1 MKRVGLILIALVF
14 VFSGFSQTPEGEKG
28 DKVNQANQN
37 EAEVISPYTYQPKSK
52 RDPFISPFDL
62 EILRG
67 SKRKKVPGIA
77 GMSIDEI
84 VLQGIIKSKRGYEA
98 LVLGS
103 DNKVYWIKP
112 GDKLF
117 DGEVLEIG
125 MGKKSPD
132 EISSPVEAGKVFG
145 YVVFRQ
151 YINDPNLI
159 KPYKDI
165 KKYLDK

>member
-1 MKRVGLILIALVF
+1 MKRAVVFLIAFSF
-14 VFSGFSQTPEGEKG
+14 VFSAFAQVKNDSKG
-28 DKVNQANQN
+28 NVKNDIKKN
-37 EAEVISPYTYQPKSK
+37 EVISPYTYQPKSK

-62 EILRG
+62 EILKG
-67 SKRKKVPGIA
+67 GKKKKVPGIA

-84 VLQGIIKSKRGYEA
+84 VLQGIIKSKKRGYEA

-112 GDKLF
+112 GDKLY

-151 YINDPNLI
+151 YVNDPNLI

>member
-1 MKRVGLILIALVF
+1 MKKVTVILIVLSF
-14 VFSGFSQTPEGEKG
+14 VFSGVAQVKDKKENKSQVPE
-28 DKVNQANQN
+28 V
-37 EAEVISPYTYQPKSK
+37 VMPFTYQPKSK

-62 EILRG
+62 EMLKTG
-67 SKRKKVPGIA
+67 KKKKIPGIA

-84 VLQGIIKSKRGYEA
+84 VLQGIIKSKKRGYEA

-112 GDKLF
+112 GDKLY

-132 EISSPVEAGKVFG
+132 EISSPAEAGKVFG
-145 YVVFRQ
+145 YVIFRQ
-151 YINDPNLI
+151 YVNDPSLI

>member
-1 MKRVGLILIALVF
+1 MKRVLVLVLAFSF
-14 VFSGFSQTPEGEKG
+14 VFMGFAQEKTSN
-28 DKVNQANQN
+28 KKNNK
-37 EAEVISPYTYQPKSK
+37 EKEREVVAPYTYQPKSK

-67 SKRKKVPGIA
+67 NKRKRVPGIA

-84 VLQGIIKSKRGYEA
+84 VLQGIIKSKSRGYEA

-112 GDKLF
+112 GDKLY
-117 DGEVLEIG
+117 DGEVLKIG
-125 MGKKSPD
+125 IGKKSPD
-132 EISSPVEAGKVFG
+132 EISSPAEAGKVYG
-145 YVVFRQ
+145 YVIFRQ

>member
-1 MKRVGLILIALVF
+1 MKRGIVFLIALSF
-14 VFSGFSQTPEGEKG
+14 VFSVIAQTKA
-28 DKVNQANQN
+28 DVKKNML
-37 EAEVISPYTYQPKSK
+37 EAEVIAPYSYQPKSK

-62 EILRG
+62 EVLKG
-67 SKRKKVPGIA
+67 GKKKKVPGIA

-84 VLQGIIKSKRGYEA
+84 VLQGIIKSKQRGYEA

-112 GDKLF
+112 GDKLY

-145 YVVFRQ
+145 YVIFRQ
-151 YINDPNLI
+151 YVNDPNLI

>member
-1 MKRVGLILIALVF
+1 MRRVLVLVLAFSF
-14 VFSGFSQTPEGEKG
+14 VFMGIAQEKTS
-28 DKVNQANQN
+28 NQKNN
-37 EAEVISPYTYQPKSK
+37 KEKEVITPYTYQPKSK

-67 SKRKKVPGIA
+67 SKKKRVPGIA

-84 VLQGIIKSKRGYEA
+84 VLQGIIKSKTRGYEA

-112 GDKLF
+112 GDKLY

-125 MGKKSPD
+125 EGKKSPD
-132 EISSPVEAGKVFG
+132 EISSPAEAGKIYG
-145 YVVFRQ
+145 YVIFRQ

>member
-1 MKRVGLILIALVF
+1 MKRGILFLIALSF
-14 VFSGFSQTPEGEKG
+14 VFSVTAQTKA
-28 DKVNQANQN
+28 DVKKNIL
-37 EAEVISPYTYQPKSK
+37 EAEVIAPYSYQPKSK

-62 EILRG
+62 EVLKG
-67 SKRKKVPGIA
+67 GKKKKVPGIA

-84 VLQGIIKSKRGYEA
+84 VLQGIIKSKQRGYEA

-112 GDKLF
+112 GDKLY

-145 YVVFRQ
+145 YVIFRQ
-151 YINDPNLI
+151 YVNDPNLI

>member
-1 MKRVGLILIALVF
+1 MKRGILFLIALSF
-14 VFSGFSQTPEGEKG
+14 VFSVIAQTKA
-28 DKVNQANQN
+28 DVKKNIL
-37 EAEVISPYTYQPKSK
+37 EAEVIAPYSYQPKSK

-62 EILRG
+62 EVLKG
-67 SKRKKVPGIA
+67 GKKKKVPGIA

-84 VLQGIIKSKRGYEA
+84 VLQGIIKSKQRGYEA

-112 GDKLF
+112 GDKLY

-145 YVVFRQ
+145 YVIFRQ
-151 YINDPNLI
+151 YVNDPNLI

>member
-14 VFSGFSQTPEGEKG
+14 VFSGYAQKPDTEKA
-28 DKVNQANQN
+28 DKVEQIEQ
-37 EAEVISPYTYQPKSK
+37 EVISPYTYQPKSK

-67 SKRKKVPGIA
+67 GKKKKVPGIA

-84 VLQGIIKSKRGYEA
+84 VLQGIIKSKNRGYEA

-145 YVVFRQ
+145 YVIFRQ
-151 YINDPNLI
+151 YVNDPNLI

>member
-1 MKRVGLILIALVF
+1 MKRVIIFLIAFSLI
-14 VFSGFSQTPEGEKG
+14 FSGFSQTKENDEQVLKE
-28 DKVNQANQN
+28 N
-37 EAEVISPYTYQPKSK
+37 EVVIPYSYQPKSK

-62 EILRG
+62 EVLKG
-67 SKRKKVPGIA
+67 GKKKKVPGIA

-84 VLQGIIKSKRGYEA
+84 VLQGIIKSKKRGYEA

-112 GDKLF
+112 GDKLY

-132 EISSPVEAGKVFG
+132 EISSPVEIGKVFG

-151 YINDPNLI
+151 YVNDPNLI
-159 KPYKDI
+159 KPYKDV